1 MQGPEDEGV
10 TARQVVRTDEHI
22 PARPYGGKAM
32 LRLLELLE
40 AQGLTAVAR
49 VTALSATTDEVAA
62 EAVTHAEAI
71 GVLSAVPPAEPERPA
86 RSSKKRAAA
95 AEEER
100 AADAEAPAGD
110 GGAAAGDVA
119 TPKALAAAYADVADR
134 TGPPTATG
142 PQWRSVGPWTVING
156 QTYGSSRVNVSGR
169 VSALVVDPGSPAHVL
184 AGAANGGVWESWDR
198 GASWAPRTDFAST
211 LTVGALAFDPGRPAN
226 AYCGLGEGDWWWWL
240 GNGVL
245 RSADGGASWTPA
257 CTAPFVGEGFH
268 ALRVD
273 PANGS
278 RLFGGTTGGLY
289 VSTDSGTTWTRRRS
303 AATYAI
309 SIGTGEV
316 LASSTD
322 GLFRSTDSGTT
333 WTAVTL
339 PGAPA
344 GFVRLAVSVAPSN
357 PAVAYAFGTG
367 APWIPQP
374 DGSQIPTGYLWRR
387 AGGQWTALGLP
398 PGLAT
403 VQSWYDWYV
412 AAAPDRDT
420 QVFCGAIEV
429 QRGDLSGTT
438 WTWQTISNH
447 GSTGQSI
454 HPDQHS
460 IAFEPG
466 NADMVYAGCDGGL
479 FRSPDRGTTWMSCNN
494 GLAISEFEYLA
505 QDWGSARWLI
515 GGTQDN
521 GTNRWAGSPTWEHVE
536 DADGG
541 DVVVNRQNPATV
553 VHSRQWGALFRS
565 TSRGDFGSWSN
576 VTPARPAGEGLGLF
590 YPPLEGSATS
600 GNTIAIAMQALYVSR
615 DNATTWT
622 RLGFPTA
629 GVGTALAVP
638 DPDTVLVGLQDGR
651 VLRTRF
657 ASGAWSTVTALT
669 TPPGG
674 AAAISDLAAEA
685 GGTGRIWA
693 TRGTRGAGR
702 VQRSDDGGSN
712 WTDASAGLP
721 ALPMNAVAVD
731 DGNRNRVWVAADL
744 GISQSLDAGASW
756 TDFSASLPNAFV
768 GDLVF
773 QPNARVLRAGTRN
786 RGVWEI
792 PVDGWMTQ
800 PVCGTQWTGTLA
812 ANASGRWFTFGWPAT
827 WHMLWTA
834 VPTSPASGAPQIS
847 FRTQVERAD
856 AEHVTYWITV
866 GNLTAAPVTFEGR
879 FCILSRY

>member
-1 MQGPEDEGV
+1 MHGPEDEGV
-10 TARQVVRTDEHI
+10 VPRQAVRTGEQ
-22 PARPYGGKAM
+22 PPPRPYGGKAM

-40 AQGLTAVAR
+40 SQGLTTLARATAAAAATEEVQPEAVA
-49 VTALSATTDEVAA
+49 
-62 EAVTHAEAI
+62 HARTV
-71 GVLSAVPPAEPERPA
+71 GVLSAATPARRRPA
-86 RSSKKRAAA
+86 RKRTAAA
-95 AEEER
+95 DQEQT
-100 AADAEAPAGD
+100 AADDVGD
-110 GGAAAGDVA
+110 AGDVGTA
-119 TPKALAAAYADVADR
+119 EALAATYAAVALDR

-142 PQWRSVGPWTVING
+142 PQWRSAGPWTVTNG

-169 VSALVVDPGSPAHVL
+169 VSALAVDPGNPAHVL

-198 GASWAPRTDFAST
+198 GGSWTPRTDFAST
-211 LTVGALAFDPGRPAN
+211 LTVGALAYDPVRPGN
-226 AYCGLGEGDWWWWL
+226 VYCGLGEGDWWSFL

-245 RSADGGASWTPA
+245 RSSDGGASWTPA
-257 CTAPFVGEGFH
+257 CTAPFVGQGFY

-273 PANGS
+273 QGNGS
-278 RLFGGTTGGLY
+278 RLLAGTTGGLY
-289 VSTDSGTTWTRRRS
+289 VSTDAGATWAQRR
-303 AATYAI
+303 AVATFAI
-309 SIGTGEV
+309 TPGTGEW

-322 GLFRSTDSGTT
+322 GLFRSTDSGST
-333 WTAVTL
+333 WNAVPL
-339 PGAPA
+339 PGGP
-344 GFVRLAVSVAPSN
+344 GSFVRLAVSAAPSN

-374 DGSQIPTGYLWRR
+374 DGSQLPTGYLWRR
-387 AGGQWTALGLP
+387 AGGTWTAQGLP

-403 VQSWYDWYV
+403 GQSWYDWYV

-420 QVFCGAIEV
+420 QVFCGSIEV
-429 QRGDLSGTT
+429 HRGDLSGAT

-466 NADMVYAGCDGGL
+466 SPDTIYAGSDGGL
-479 FRSPDRGTTWMSCNN
+479 FRSPDRGTTWVSCNN
-494 GLAISEFEYLA
+494 GLTISEFEYLA

-521 GTNRWAGSPTWEHVE
+521 GTNRWTGSPTWEHVE

-541 DVVVNRQNPATV
+541 DVVVNRQNPAVV

-565 TSRGDFGSWSN
+565 TSRGDWGTWAN

-600 GNTIAIAMQALYVSR
+600 GDTVALAMQSLYVSR

-622 RLGFPTA
+622 RLAFPAA
-629 GVGTALAVP
+629 GVGTAVAVP
-638 DPDTVLVGLQDGR
+638 DPDTVLVGLRDGG

-657 ASGAWSTVTALT
+657 GAGSWSALAALT
-669 TPPGG
+669 TPRAG
-674 AAAISDLAAEA
+674 APISDLAAEP
-685 GGTGRIWA
+685 GGAGRIWA
-693 TRGTRGAGR
+693 TSTARGGGR
-702 VQRSDDGGSN
+702 VFRSDDGGAR
-712 WTDASAGLP
+712 WADRTAGLP
-721 ALPMNAVAVD
+721 PLPMNALSVD
-731 DGNRNRVWVAADL
+731 DGNPNRVWVAADL
-744 GISQSLDAGASW
+744 GVYQSWDAGGSW
-756 TDFSASLPNAFV
+756 ADFSPSLPNAFI

-773 QPNARVLRAGTRN
+773 QPHARVLRAGTRN

-800 PVCGTQWTGTLA
+800 PACGTQWTGSLA
-812 ANASGRWFTFGWPAT
+812 ANAAGRWFTFGWPAT
-827 WHMLWTA
+827 WHMIWTA
-834 VPTSPASGAPQIS
+834 VPTSPAPGAPQLS

-856 AEHVTYWITV
+856 AEHVTYWVTV
-866 GNLTAAPVTFEGR
+866 RNLTAAPITFEGR
-879 FCILSRY
+879 YCILSRY